1 MNSNRIAI
9 FHRRC
14 AAIAVSILALASL
27 CSADVVLSEMGTLSS
42 PEDTFVMAINLATA
56 GNVTLQTYGF
66 GGGTNAAGTVIPSG
80 GFDPFV
86 GLFSGSGPTAVFI
99 NGDSDILSN
108 YTPGCPPAGTVTIGS
123 KPNQCGDVQ
132 LVLTGLAAGTYTV
145 LLSDSEYVP
154 NAVFEVAG
162 ILGDGFTDF
171 SGGVFQT
178 CVDANNCIPQPD
190 TGNWALDITV
200 PGSSAPSV
208 PEPGAFGLAGLGLA
222 FAAGASEV
230 RRRPTK

>member
-9 FHRRC
+9 FRRPGVAMVVLMC
-14 AAIAVSILALASL
+14 ALASL
-27 CSADVVLSEMGTLSS
+27 CSADVVLSETGTLSS
-42 PEDTFVMAINLATA
+42 PEDTFTMTINLATG

-66 GGGTNAAGTVIPSG
+66 GGGTNAAGTVIPAG
-80 GFDPFV
+80 GFDSFV
-86 GLFSGSGPTAVFI
+86 GLFSGTGPTALFI

-123 KPNQCGDVQ
+123 MANQCGDVG
-132 LVLTGLAAGTYTV
+132 LVLPGLGPGTYTV
-145 LLSDSEYVP
+145 LLSDAEYVP

-162 ILGDGFTDF
+162 MLGDGFTDF
-171 SGGVFQT
+171 TGGVFQT
-178 CVDANNCIPQPD
+178 CVDANTCIPQPD
-190 TGNWALDITV
+190 TANWALDITE
-200 PGSSAPSV
+200 PSASAPSV

-230 RRRPTK
+230 RRRLKK

>member
-1 MNSNRIAI
+1 MNSNRIEI
-9 FHRRC
+9 FNRPG
-14 AAIAVSILALASL
+14 AAIALLFALTSL
-27 CSADVVLSEMGTLSS
+27 CPADVVLSETGTLAS
-42 PEDTFVMAINLATA
+42 PEDTFELVINLATP

-86 GLFSGSGPTAVFI
+86 GLFSGTGSTAVFI

-123 KPNQCGDVQ
+123 MPNQCGDVE

-145 LLSDSEYVP
+145 LLSDAEYLP

-162 ILGDGFTDF
+162 VLGDGFTDF
-171 SGGVFQT
+171 TGGVFQT

-190 TGNWALDITV
+190 TANWALDITE
-200 PGSSAPSV
+200 PSSSAPSV
-208 PEPGAFGLAGLGLA
+208 PEPGAFGLGGLGLV
-222 FAAGASEV
+222 FVAGASEV
-230 RRRPTK
+230 RRRFKK

>member
-1 MNSNRIAI
+1 M
-9 FHRRC
+9 
-14 AAIAVSILALASL
+14 AVSMFACASL
-27 CSADVVLSEMGTLSS
+27 CSADVVLSETGTLSS
-42 PEDTFVMAINLATA
+42 PEDTFILAIDLTTG

-86 GLFSGSGPTAVFI
+86 GLFSGTGPTALFI
-99 NGDSDILSN
+99 NGDSDILTN

-123 KPNQCGDVQ
+123 VSGQCGDVNLQ
-132 LVLTGLAAGTYTV
+132 FTGLAAGTYTV
-145 LLSDSEYVP
+145 LLSDSEYIP

-162 ILGDGFTDF
+162 MLGDGFTDF
-171 SGGVFQT
+171 TGGVFQT
-178 CVDANNCIPQPD
+178 CVNANNCIPQTD
-190 TGNWALDITV
+190 TANWALDITLSS
-200 PGSSAPSV
+200 GSAPAV

-230 RRRPTK
+230 RRRFRK